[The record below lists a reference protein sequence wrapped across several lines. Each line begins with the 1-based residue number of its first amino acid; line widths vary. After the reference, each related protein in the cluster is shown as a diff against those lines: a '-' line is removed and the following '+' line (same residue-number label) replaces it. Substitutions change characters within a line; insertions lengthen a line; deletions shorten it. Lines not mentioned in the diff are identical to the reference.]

1 MNSALACVL
10 LMKPL
15 KLIFCLTHCHL
26 HYSSIQASFF
36 SMQRLRHWSWRAVT
50 DGRRIRPYSTSTRR
64 GHPVTKFDEE
74 TDVLIIGSGAGAL
87 TASLTAT
94 RLGLRT
100 VIIEKESTIGGA
112 SAVSGGGL
120 WIPCNPVSAAAGIK
134 DSKQAAQKY
143 FDQAVG
149 NAGPASSLTR
159 RNAYLDNGPK
169 VVQFLQQLGF
179 QFHFS
184 KGYPDYYPDLEGAMG
199 AGGGRTIESKVFNV
213 KKLDREWRAKLPP
226 PLSPVAI
233 YGNDASVIARLM
245 SSPGAFLYTLR
256 ILMPL
261 MARTLVGQEPV
272 SLGMGLV
279 AQLLYLNLKHGS
291 TDIRVNTKI
300 SQLVQGENGDIHGA
314 EVRTLQGDSTKTIQA
329 TKGVILAAGGFA
341 QSRKMRKQFMPSPAS
356 TEWTSSP
363 KGDTG
368 DAITEGIRVG
378 AATALM
384 DDAWWGPTIVDPVT
398 FKNHFALS
406 ERARPHCFIVDSS
419 GCRFMNEAQS
429 YTDAGHAQYA
439 RNEKVSAIP
448 GWLVMDTNHRNKY
461 MLGSMLPRM
470 KPSKEAL
477 ARKVMFKAESIE
489 ELAQQIGVDPT
500 ALASTTSRYNELC
513 TTGIDTD
520 YSKGS
525 NVYDRFFGDPT
536 AKRPNPNM
544 GTVNRPPYYAVPI
557 WPGDL
562 GTKGGLL
569 TDEFQRVLDKG
580 SRPIPGLFAIG
591 NTAASI
597 MGRTYLGAGSTL
609 GPALT
614 HGYIV
619 ATFLGGSL

>member
-1 MNSALACVL
+1 M
-10 LMKPL
+10 
-15 KLIFCLTHCHL
+15 
-26 HYSSIQASFF
+26 YS
-36 SMQRLRHWSWRAVT
+36 LRHCARCAVT
-50 DGRRIRPYSTSTRR
+50 KGNRVRPLSTTPQRTGDTSRN
-64 GHPVTKFDEE
+64 FDEE

-87 TASLTAT
+87 TASLRA
-94 RLGLRT
+94 RKLGLRT

-134 DSKQAAQKY
+134 DSKQAALRY
-143 FDQAVG
+143 FEQAVG
-149 NAGPASSLTR
+149 DTGPASSLAR
-159 RNAYLDNGPK
+159 RNAYVDNGPK
-169 VVQFLQQLGF
+169 MVQFLQQLGF

-184 KGYPDYYPDLEGAMG
+184 KGYPDYYPDLEGAISS
-199 AGGGRTIESKVFNV
+199 GGGRTIESKVFNV
-213 KKLDREWRAKLPP
+213 KKLDKEWRAKLPP

-233 YGNDASVIARLM
+233 YGNDAPVITRSM
-245 SSPGAFLYTLR
+245 SSPGAFLHTVRVML
-256 ILMPL
+256 PL
-261 MARTLVGQEPV
+261 MVRALAGQELV

-300 SQLVQGENGDIHGA
+300 SRLIQGKEGGIHGA
-314 EVRTLQGDSTKTIQA
+314 EVQSLQGDSIKKIGA

-341 QSRKMRKQFMPSPAS
+341 QNKKMREQFMPSPAS
-356 TEWTSSP
+356 TTWTSSP

-378 AATALM
+378 ADTALM

-429 YTDAGHAQYA
+429 YTDAGHDQYA

-448 GWLVMDTNHRNKY
+448 AWLIMDSDYRNRY
-461 MLGSMLPRM
+461 MLGKLLPRT

-477 ARKVMFKAESIE
+477 SRKVMFQAESIE
-489 ELAQQIGVDPT
+489 DLAQQIGIDPA

-513 TTGIDTD
+513 RTGADTD
-520 YSKGS
+520 YGKG
-525 NVYDRFFGDPT
+525 NNAYDSFFGEPT
-536 AKRPNPNM
+536 ANGPNPNM
-544 GTVNRPPYYAVPI
+544 GTVDRPPYYAVAI

-569 TDEFQRVLDKG
+569 TDEFQRVLDKE

-619 ATFLGGSL
+619 ATFLGGGSL